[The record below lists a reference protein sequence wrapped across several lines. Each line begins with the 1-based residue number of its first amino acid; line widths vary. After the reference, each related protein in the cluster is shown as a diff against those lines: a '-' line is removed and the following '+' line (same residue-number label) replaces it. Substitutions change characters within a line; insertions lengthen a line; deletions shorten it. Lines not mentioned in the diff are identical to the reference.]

1 MDKGFTFD
9 GALMF
14 PFRAAHVR
22 SFPWIFALAFAGVGT
37 VLIGLLFYLVRDTF
51 FAMFDMLEQL
61 SEAGTEDVELIL
73 GTMFRSLAPL
83 IPWAILATLVSWI
96 VWAMFETATQR
107 RYIRDERF
115 YLSFGGDEI
124 RMMGVGFVWYA
135 AQSVISIVPL
145 LIVFPVFSSA
155 LGVESGDITEDE
167 FVRMILGRM
176 GIVVLLMLI
185 FLPVYV
191 FFATRFSP
199 VFGMTVKEGKIDFGG
214 AWIASRGR
222 FWPILGAY
230 LIIAVVGGMVGGFV
244 GSLAQ
249 LILMPAMMSSPVM
262 MQDVP
267 DVRALFS
274 PAVVISM
281 LVYMFVRFFVS
292 GLLMHFAQGPAAFA
306 ARHDPRGSVDDALR
320 VTEFD

>member
-1 MDKGFTFD
+1 
-9 GALMF
+9 
-14 PFRAAHVR
+14 
-22 SFPWIFALAFAGVGT
+22 
-37 VLIGLLFYLVRDTF
+37 
-51 FAMFDMLEQL
+51 
-61 SEAGTEDVELIL
+61 
-73 GTMFRSLAPL
+73 
-83 IPWAILATLVSWI
+83 
-96 VWAMFETATQR
+96 
-107 RYIRDERF
+107 
-115 YLSFGGDEI
+115 
-124 RMMGVGFVWYA
+124 
-135 AQSVISIVPL
+135 
-145 LIVFPVFSSA
+145 
-155 LGVESGDITEDE
+155 
-167 FVRMILGRM
+167 
-176 GIVVLLMLI
+176 MLI

>member
-167 FVRMILGRM
+167 FVRMILGRV